1 MGLVIGYRPVPE
13 TKSFQK
19 SSVQINQPDNSF
31 VSFITPIVGLIV
43 GLVIALPPFVAAGDF
58 YSSLKSSDIKAVQ
71 ATALQS
77 PLDSQR
83 MLYAAQVLENN
94 KFYNQSI
101 EMVREINTQFPDS
114 YEAWSYLRT
123 LVNSTIFDKQKALQ
137 QIRRLDPNFVE

>member
-1 MGLVIGYRPVPE
+1 
-13 TKSFQK
+13 
-19 SSVQINQPDNSF
+19 
-31 VSFITPIVGLIV
+31 
-43 GLVIALPPFVAAGDF
+43 
-58 YSSLKSSDIKAVQ
+58 
-71 ATALQS
+71 
-77 PLDSQR
+77 

-137 QIRRLDPNFVE
+137 QIRRLDPNFVEEI